1 MGKGFAVTLDAIL
14 AMSFFLFIM
23 IIIAGQTYQPRAP
36 GGIYLKQLNLDVITV
51 LEKTGRIEN
60 ALDGNDSSIQEILE
74 ATPTLACMEISV
86 LNDADEVIIN
96 AIKSDCNET
105 TDLDIQTSARPVI
118 YQDDMYII
126 KSWSWFRKEP

>member
-1 MGKGFAVTLDAIL
+1 
-14 AMSFFLFIM
+14 M